1 MRTRHNST
9 LQSLPTIQINQSL
22 RTQKYQLKS
31 PPIIEIYDLEALE
44 VDSQFSS
51 LSSCSSTN
59 EFNSLNSNS
68 YNQKQPHHLYQNQQS
83 NSLYSSSSVSCS
95 PRSSIESSPPF
106 HSDSSFERPFTFQ
119 EFISS
124 IITCNDEKWH
134 KLIIQDLARLLELK
148 FRDFKKS
155 FAATTKAST
164 NNNHTINKAVK
175 STHGSIYLNTESD
188 LFTYV
193 AEKIFGLASEEPN
206 GILGAV
212 INMRLQCENGQVYT
226 ICQSV
231 PYDTSTIATSEITI
245 TLKEDVT
252 SLKKFLQAIR
262 LYSNVGKYL
271 ALYIDAKNFETN
283 RARLY

>member
-22 RTQKYQLKS
+22 KTQKYQLKS

-44 VDSQFSS
+44 IDSQLSS

-59 EFNSLNSNS
+59 ELSPLNNI
-68 YNQKQPHHLYQNQQS
+68 QKQPHHHNHSQS
-83 NSLYSSSSVSCS
+83 NSLYSSSSASCS
-95 PRSSIESSPPF
+95 PRSSIESSSLF
-106 HSDSSFERPFTFQ
+106 HSDSSFEKPFTFQ

-124 IITCNDEKWH
+124 IINCNDEKWH
-134 KLIIQDLARLLELK
+134 KLIIQDLARLLEHK

-155 FAATTKAST
+155 FAASTKVSINSSVQNA
-164 NNNHTINKAVK
+164 NNHKIVK
-175 STHGSIYLNTESD
+175 GTNASIYLNTESD

-193 AEKIFGLASEEPN
+193 AEKIFELASEEPN

-212 INMRLQCENGQVYT
+212 INMRLQCESGQMYT

-252 SLKKFLQAIR
+252 GLKKFLQAIKF
-262 LYSNVGKYL
+262 YSNVGRYM
-271 ALYIDAKNFETN
+271 ALHIDTKNFDTN
-283 RARLY
+283 RVRLY

>member
-1 MRTRHNST
+1 MIS
-9 LQSLPTIQINQSL
+9 
-22 RTQKYQLKS
+22 
-31 PPIIEIYDLEALE
+31 
-44 VDSQFSS
+44 
-51 LSSCSSTN
+51 
-59 EFNSLNSNS
+59 
-68 YNQKQPHHLYQNQQS
+68 HLI
-83 NSLYSSSSVSCS
+83 L
-95 PRSSIESSPPF
+95 
-106 HSDSSFERPFTFQ
+106 